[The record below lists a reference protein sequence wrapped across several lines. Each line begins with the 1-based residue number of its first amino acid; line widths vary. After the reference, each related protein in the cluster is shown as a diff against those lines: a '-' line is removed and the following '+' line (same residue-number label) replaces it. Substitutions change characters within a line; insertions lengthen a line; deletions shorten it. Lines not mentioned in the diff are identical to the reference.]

1 MSAQDEQSWARLRRL
16 EAEFL
21 RPHRRTILLGLVG
34 LLGQSVLLLP
44 IPVLQGVVLDRLVNL
59 IRAGA
64 AATSAQT
71 SSAGALIGV
80 VLVASTACHL
90 GRMGLA
96 WWVGAMM
103 GRASQEVVVALR
115 GALHRKLMRLPMA
128 FFDAQQTGRLMARV
142 TSDVG
147 AILVF
152 LNSGFLQLINDLI
165 LSAGIAVLLVWL
177 EWRLALV
184 ALVAVPLYAVNHHV
198 FASEIHR
205 LSLAIRAQ
213 VAIIYALLSERVS
226 AVRVVRSFAQE
237 DAELA
242 TLAGR
247 IDEHRAL
254 NRDNLRTSA
263 RLNALATLISGLGT
277 VGVVCLGA
285 VLVGRG
291 RMTVGELMAFYALV
305 VQLYNPIVR
314 LTQFQSTA
322 ASTRV
327 SVERLYEIFDE
338 PEPVV
343 DRPGARAILRPR
355 GRLEFL
361 NVNFSYLPD
370 GVPALENISLA
381 IEPGETVGLIGPS
394 GAGKSTLLAL
404 APRLYDLRASEGA
417 IRLDGHD
424 LRDLRLADLRRTV
437 ALVPQQALLFE
448 GTIRSNLAYA
458 NPDATERELRWALEA
473 SDLART
479 VDAFALG
486 WDTPVGERGQTLSG
500 GQRQRLA
507 LARSLLSNPAVL
519 LLDDCTS
526 ALDAETEGRV
536 RRALLELRPGRTTV
550 IVSHKVA
557 SVRSADRIVVL
568 EAGRITEVGTHADLV
583 ALGGYYASSFDQQ
596 THALR
601 LV

>member
-1 MSAQDEQSWARLRRL
+1 
-16 EAEFL
+16 
-21 RPHRRTILLGLVG
+21 
-34 LLGQSVLLLP
+34 
-44 IPVLQGVVLDRLVNL
+44 
-59 IRAGA
+59 
-64 AATSAQT
+64 
-71 SSAGALIGV
+71 
-80 VLVASTACHL
+80 
-90 GRMGLA
+90 
-96 WWVGAMM
+96 
-103 GRASQEVVVALR
+103 
-115 GALHRKLMRLPMA
+115 
-128 FFDAQQTGRLMARV
+128 
-142 TSDVG
+142 
-147 AILVF
+147 
-152 LNSGFLQLINDLI
+152 
-165 LSAGIAVLLVWL
+165 
-177 EWRLALV
+177 
-184 ALVAVPLYAVNHHV
+184 
-198 FASEIHR
+198 
-205 LSLAIRAQ
+205 
-213 VAIIYALLSERVS
+213 
-226 AVRVVRSFAQE
+226 
-237 DAELA
+237 
-242 TLAGR
+242 
-247 IDEHRAL
+247 
-254 NRDNLRTSA
+254 
-263 RLNALATLISGLGT
+263 
-277 VGVVCLGA
+277 
-285 VLVGRG
+285 
-291 RMTVGELMAFYALV
+291 MTVGELMAFYALV

-486 WDTPVGERGQTLSG
+486 WDTPVGERG
-500 GQRQRLA
+500 
-507 LARSLLSNPAVL
+507 LLSNPAVL

>member
-1 MSAQDEQSWARLRRL
+1 
-16 EAEFL
+16 
-21 RPHRRTILLGLVG
+21 
-34 LLGQSVLLLP
+34 
-44 IPVLQGVVLDRLVNL
+44 
-59 IRAGA
+59 
-64 AATSAQT
+64 
-71 SSAGALIGV
+71 
-80 VLVASTACHL
+80 
-90 GRMGLA
+90 
-96 WWVGAMM
+96 
-103 GRASQEVVVALR
+103 
-115 GALHRKLMRLPMA
+115 
-128 FFDAQQTGRLMARV
+128 
-142 TSDVG
+142 
-147 AILVF
+147 
-152 LNSGFLQLINDLI
+152 
-165 LSAGIAVLLVWL
+165 
-177 EWRLALV
+177 
-184 ALVAVPLYAVNHHV
+184 
-198 FASEIHR
+198 
-205 LSLAIRAQ
+205 
-213 VAIIYALLSERVS
+213 
-226 AVRVVRSFAQE
+226 VRSFAQE